1 MHILWLAILLAI
13 PACTSREANTTDRT
27 VTPLPPQVVTPVNPP
42 PASQPRDCSP
52 PSRGA
57 VGGGKAE
64 GEASL
69 AVHMPYIGGREAPEL
84 RARCRGGRFTSSV
97 TGI

>member
-64 GEASL
+64 GEASF
-69 AVHMPYIGGREAPEL
+69 AKMKGAPNRSRRL
-84 RARCRGGRFTSSV
+84 DQVGFPSFDPSSL
-97 TGI
+97 G